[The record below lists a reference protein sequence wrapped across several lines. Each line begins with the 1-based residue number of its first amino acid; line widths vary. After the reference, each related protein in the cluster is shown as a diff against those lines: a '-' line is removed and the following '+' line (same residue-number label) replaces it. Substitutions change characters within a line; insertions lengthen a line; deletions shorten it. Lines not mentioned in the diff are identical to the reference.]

1 MRVWL
6 LLVLLVCVAAA
17 YFLSDGTV
25 AFGGDLAE
33 MVTELENA

>member
-25 AFGGDLAE
+25 AFEGDLAE
-33 MVTELENA
+33 MVAELENA